1 METGKQEYWTAVFR
15 REQLLELLEG
25 RGPWPKNDNRLTAVR
40 HCGKTD
46 LVGIWTTARAKA
58 FSPLPQVIV
67 GTDECLGDLFAWSGT
82 YLRELG
88 LISGLVR
95 TMSLAQFDSALTR
108 SPPKELWEIA
118 GAAVGIVIGEVWC
131 RSGSRITLEEAAT
144 ATPNSTLSY
153 AMMRSWALGY
163 RTEHSRE
170 VFDKYGKV
178 AQILG
183 HPLQENIARSVLDV
197 VGTVVGAGGY
207 EEDEKARISVVS
219 GWWELLRGNVNVYEV
234 LPEVLRYPK
243 DLFGAR
249 DIEGIKGKTAEERVQ
264 FFDVLAPML
273 AKESEESGDRGAA
286 FALALSAFV
295 CRPGFF
301 QQATLLREYAE
312 RLPEAILWLGAFQ
325 MLSPLADTLLL
336 QSGAGWRIARELD
349 RPGDVF
355 SVPNAE
361 ACMAEV
367 EKLSLAKSRAYRSL
381 FEKPRVDVEIYP
393 MIVSTFRGMK
403 EGPAAR
409 AQSEREYVENILM
422 ENRTYLEKL
431 SLLEVRLH
439 EALHMVQDAQN
450 ADTGKNG
457 RRGRGR
463 KR

>member
-1 METGKQEYWTAVFR
+1 METGKQEYWTTVFR

-25 RGPWPKNDNRLTAVR
+25 RGPWPKSDNRLTAVR
-40 HCGKTD
+40 HCSKTD
-46 LVGIWTTARAKA
+46 LVGIWTAARAKA

-88 LISGLVR
+88 PISGLVR
-95 TMSLAQFDSALTR
+95 TMTLAQFDSALTR

-131 RSGSRITLEEAAT
+131 RGGPRIRLEDAAT

-163 RTEHSRE
+163 RTERSRE
-170 VFDKYGKV
+170 VFDEYVKA
-178 AQILG
+178 AQMLG
-183 HPLQENIARSVLDV
+183 HPLQENIAQSVLDV
-197 VGTVVGAGGY
+197 VGTVVGAGGARK
-207 EEDEKARISVVS
+207 DEKARISVVS
-219 GWWELLRGNVNVYEV
+219 GWWELLRGSVDVYEL
-234 LPEVLRYPK
+234 LPEVLSYPR

-249 DIEGIKGKTAEERVQ
+249 DVEGIRGKTAEERVQ
-264 FFDVLAPML
+264 FFDVLAPKL
-273 AKESEESGDRGAA
+273 AKESEKSGDGSAA

-301 QQATLLREYAE
+301 QQATLLREFAE
-312 RLPEAILWLGAFQ
+312 RMPEAILWLGALQ

-349 RPGDVF
+349 RPGDAF
-355 SVPNAE
+355 SVPNSE
-361 ACMAEV
+361 ACMAEL
-367 EKLSLAKSRAYRSL
+367 EKLSLAKSRTYRGL
-381 FEKPRVDVEIYP
+381 VQKPRVDVEIYP

-403 EGPAAR
+403 ESPAGRGP
-409 AQSEREYVENILM
+409 SEREHMENILM
-422 ENRTYLEKL
+422 ESRLYLEKL

-439 EALHMVQDAQN
+439 EALHIVQDAQRAN
-450 ADTGKNG
+450 AGKNG
-457 RRGRGR
+457 RRGGGR